1 MEINYEKFNRYE
13 LLFILQMEID
23 FLNCFFDTKDLEN
36 CIRTKGLEDE
46 FASFGF
52 YDSDVE
58 YDDEEYPN
66 FIQDYFLKD
75 IDDCIA
81 YKNLFLETFK
91 DLLDGDFHAEY
102 EEEKSY
108 LDNFFSDELEADY
121 LEGYIGNLDMFYKK
135 ELLRSVSSKN
145 LEKLINYLKSPDNPA
160 ASLESISIK
169 NLEKEFK
176 SRK

>member
-36 CIRTKGLEDE
+36 VIRTKDLEDE
-46 FASFGF
+46 FATFGF
-52 YDSDVE
+52 YDLDVV
-58 YDDEEYPN
+58 YDDEYPN
-66 FIQDYFLKD
+66 FVQDYFLKD
-75 IDDCIA
+75 IDDCLA
-81 YKNLFLETFK
+81 YKKLFFESFK
-91 DLLDGDFHAEY
+91 DLLDEDFDAEY

-108 LDNFFSDELEADY
+108 LGNFFSDEIEEDY

-145 LEKLINYLKSPDNPA
+145 LEKLINYLKSPDNPD
-160 ASLESISIK
+160 ASLESVSIK
-169 NLEKEFK
+169 NLEKELK